1 MGSDVKV
8 TCIRQG
14 TIEGDQESRKE
25 NARKAGIGLGAKT
38 RSSV

>member
-14 TIEGDQESRKE
+14 TIEGDQESRRE
-25 NARKAGIGLGAKT
+25 NTRKTEIVLGAKT